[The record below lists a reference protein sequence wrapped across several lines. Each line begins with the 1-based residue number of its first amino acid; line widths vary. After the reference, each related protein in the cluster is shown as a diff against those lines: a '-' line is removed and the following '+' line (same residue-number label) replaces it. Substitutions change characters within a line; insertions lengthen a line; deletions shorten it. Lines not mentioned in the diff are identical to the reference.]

1 MSVKYLLCTHCRNV
15 VEKVV
20 DKGVPVMCCGEKMLE
35 LTPNTT
41 DGALE
46 KHVPEVT
53 ADGLKVSV
61 VVGSTVHPMLE
72 EHYIQFIALE
82 TKNGCIYRKDLKP
95 GDEPKAEF
103 MLSEGDAVEAVYE
116 FCNLHGLWKK

>member
-46 KHVPEVT
+46 KTRSRGDGRRFEGQRGGRQHRAPHVGRALYP
-53 ADGLKVSV
+53 
-61 VVGSTVHPMLE
+61 VHRFGDE
-72 EHYIQFIALE
+72 ERLH
-82 TKNGCIYRKDLKP
+82 YRKDLKP

>member
-1 MSVKYLLCTHCRNV
+1 MAVKYLLCTHCRNV

-20 DKGVPVMCCGEKMLE
+20 DSGVPVVCCGEKMLE
-35 LTPNTT
+35 LSPNTT
-41 DGALE
+41 DGAFE

-53 ADGLKVSV
+53 VDGCKVSV
-61 VVGSTVHPMLE
+61 VVGSTVHLMLE

-82 TKNGCIYRKDLKP
+82 TKNGCVYRKDLKP
-95 GDEPKAEF
+95 GDEPRAEF
-103 MLSEGDAVEAVYE
+103 VLTEGDGMEAVYE

>member
-1 MSVKYLLCTHCRNV
+1 MAVKYFLCTHCRNV

-20 DKGVPVMCCGEKMLE
+20 DSGVPVVCCGEKMLE
-35 LTPNTT
+35 LSPNPT
-41 DGALE
+41 DGAFE

-53 ADGLKVSV
+53 VDGCKVSV

-82 TKNGCIYRKDLKP
+82 TKNGCVYRKDLKP
-95 GDEPKAEF
+95 GDEPRAEF
-103 MLSEGDAVEAVYE
+103 VLTEGDGMEAVYE

>member
-61 VVGSTVHPMLE
+61 AAFTGR
-72 EHYIQFIALE
+72 I
-82 TKNGCIYRKDLKP
+82 
-95 GDEPKAEF
+95 
-103 MLSEGDAVEAVYE
+103 
-116 FCNLHGLWKK
+116 